1 MTKKHLHT
9 ESKSKKYNLIQFRLL
24 FLALWFPVEG
34 AGPGG
39 TSIEGEML
47 LPLLDHAQWEV

>member
-39 TSIEGEML
+39 TTAAVVVRDASS
-47 LPLLDHAQWEV
+47 PA